1 MNWVTNSLNLVFVLR
16 PPWPSSVSLSVLKA
30 ALQCCEREG
39 PGIKTWLTEWASD
52 KVTFGAVLWSWK
64 WIESCKSSNRS
75 SLKRKSFPNAKR
87 TWVLSAIVNET
98 AWTAIQVVN
107 RLGWNFDQTIH
118 KPWSNCEQL
127 WNRREFRKA
136 WLHKNWQWTVKHPP
150 FSFFCKKCRGFRV
163 FLFKIDKYRNLAG
176 IEHLEKSLSA
186 LKL

>member
-1 MNWVTNSLNLVFVLR
+1 MSWFKFLNLSGIMNWVTNSLNLCLR
-16 PPWPSSVSLSVLKA
+16 SPSSVSLSVLKA

-75 SLKRKSFPNAKR
+75 SLKRKSFPNARR

-98 AWTAIQVVN
+98 AWTAFKVVN

-127 WNRREFRKA
+127 WSRREICHERRLCKTGL
-136 WLHKNWQWTVKHPP
+136 WLTYP
-150 FSFFCKKCRGFRV
+150 FCVISKTDNGQ
-163 FLFKIDKYRNLAG
+163 
-176 IEHLEKSLSA
+176 
-186 LKL
+186 